1 MIWYGGRLWVCLVKQ
16 KLFGLKNETL
26 NFTYSSQQFVK
37 NNVDVILYMYVCRWD
52 KSFRDKFAYAN
63 KAQKSWKDWVKYM

>member
-1 MIWYGGRLWVCLVKQ
+1 VCLVKQ

-37 NNVDVILYMYVCRWD
+37 NNVDVILYMYVCR
-52 KSFRDKFAYAN
+52 
-63 KAQKSWKDWVKYM
+63 